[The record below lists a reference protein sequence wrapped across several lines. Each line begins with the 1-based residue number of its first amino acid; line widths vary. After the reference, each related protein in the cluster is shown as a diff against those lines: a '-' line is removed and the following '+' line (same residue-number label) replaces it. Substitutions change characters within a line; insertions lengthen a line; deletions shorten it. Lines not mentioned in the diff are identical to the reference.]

1 MVLLVDWK
9 ELDNMLQQRGAY
21 QPCPCCG
28 YEGKPGWIKADHQ
41 YVLIRLTNDHPPAPV
56 FDEGIICSPL
66 MCVNCCFVRLH
77 APQFFGE
84 PYAGREAAGDEVH

>member
-1 MVLLVDWK
+1 VDWK
-9 ELDNMLQQRGAY
+9 ELDNLLTQRGAY

-28 YEGKPGWIKADHQ
+28 FTGKPGWIKSDHEA
-41 YVLIRLTNDHPPAPV
+41 VLLRL
-56 FDEGIICSPL
+56 DENRALVPDEAIICLPL

-84 PYAGREAAGDEVH
+84 PYRSREAPGDDVG